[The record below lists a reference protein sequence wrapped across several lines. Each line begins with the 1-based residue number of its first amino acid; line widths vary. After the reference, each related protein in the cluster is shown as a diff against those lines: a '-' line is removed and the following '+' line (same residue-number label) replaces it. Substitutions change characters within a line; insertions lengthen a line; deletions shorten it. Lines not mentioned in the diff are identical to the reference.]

1 MEPTTN
7 GSLAAKASY
16 LDPTRKL
23 HETLVE
29 NYLKELPKNASK
41 FADAQFVSP
50 SPARL
55 SANMFPISKFH
66 SLLFAVG
73 ITISL
78 ELQRS
83 NVNQMATP
91 GQAPYIRHRGLTSP
105 ISKPELD
112 YMIQTPR
119 NNLAQKTSLRI
130 AVA

>member
-55 SANMFPISKFH
+55 SANMFPISELH

-78 ELQRS
+78 NCKEVTSIKWQRQDKLLIFDTVDLPLRYPS
-83 NVNQMATP
+83 
-91 GQAPYIRHRGLTSP
+91 
-105 ISKPELD
+105 
-112 YMIQTPR
+112 R
-119 NNLAQKTSLRI
+119 NSTT
-130 AVA
+130 